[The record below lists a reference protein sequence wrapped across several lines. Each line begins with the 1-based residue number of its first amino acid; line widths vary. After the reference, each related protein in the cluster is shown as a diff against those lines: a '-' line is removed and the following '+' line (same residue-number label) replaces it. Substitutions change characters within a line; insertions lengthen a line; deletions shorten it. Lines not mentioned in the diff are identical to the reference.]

1 METVSRWRKRRLNLF
16 AVALALALSAA
27 KARAK
32 PYPLAPQSLCG
43 STQTCAAVLDRWNT
57 ATWNDLVDDTFDN
70 GGHAYA
76 AVRWYKTEGQCT
88 GTLCNDQLHD
98 GKDDPDDPMTV
109 DRCPTLDAT
118 THHFCG
124 VTDELSNVLL
134 SFAMGSDQGRY
145 EKLRNFAEALREPV
159 LDDLQCW
166 KYYVNGSGS
175 YDHTTLCVLHDSAA
189 DASVRILGAYGI
201 ACAKQRGGT
210 WTTGATDYCADY
222 VRQGEAVWQLGPGH
236 PGEVKLLANGEYY
249 LAASHANQVSA
260 PTSGSSFR
268 PDYYELQFLMDYAV
282 YRRSAA
288 RVQGVL
294 DMLHDYIVS
303 IGTNHIHRGKLG
315 HFDATTSTYTCEQ
328 GPITCA
334 QPYMDNVDTWRAI
347 PALSGLANVHPQR
360 LPASDRTATFD
371 FWWYN
376 FAGGHPTLY
385 GPNASKPMEIY
396 SNAADG
402 GVKQEEDSYKSLSAW
417 IPLGAAEDAAYTRN
431 AIDHLVDVQYD
442 GTNEQFYVAAY
453 YGGYFSQF
461 AQRAIGAAT
470 GMIDPAIWAGSS
482 LYTVTPCRVFDSR
495 VSPPALAGGVSRTVT
510 VAGVCD
516 IPLTATSVVANVT
529 AISATAQG
537 FLAIWASYEPP
548 PTTSNL
554 SFNVGKTIANNAVLE
569 LDDAGQILVR
579 PTMAGS
585 GSVEVIVDVV
595 GYFE

>member
-1 METVSRWRKRRLNLF
+1 MFHKVGLNLF
-16 AVALALALSAA
+16 TVALALLLFTANAG
-27 KARAK
+27 AK
-32 PYPLAPQSLCG
+32 PYPLTPQSLCG

-57 ATWNDLVDDTFDN
+57 ASWNDLVDDTFDT

-76 AVRWYKTEGQCT
+76 AVRWYKTEGTCT

-98 GKDDPDDPMTV
+98 GKDDPNDPMTV
-109 DRCPTLDAT
+109 NRCPTLDAT

-134 SFAMGSDQGRY
+134 SFAMGSDQAKY
-145 EKLRNFAEALREPV
+145 EKLRNFVEALRDPV

-189 DASVRILGAYGI
+189 DASIRILGAYGI

-222 VRQGEAVWQLGPGH
+222 ERQGDAVWQLGSGY
-236 PGEVKLLANGEYY
+236 PGEVKRLSNGEYY
-249 LAASHANQVSA
+249 LAASHTNQMSA
-260 PTSGSSFR
+260 PTSTSSFR

-303 IGTNHIHRGKLG
+303 IGTNHIHRGKTG
-315 HFDATTSTYTCEQ
+315 HFDATTSTYTCDQ

-334 QPYMDNVDTWRAI
+334 QPYMDNTDTWRAI
-347 PALSGLANVHPQR
+347 PALSDLVNVHPQR
-360 LPASDRTATFD
+360 ISVSDRTATFD
-371 FWWYN
+371 FWWHN
-376 FAGGHPTLY
+376 FAGGHATLY
-385 GPNASKPMEIY
+385 GPDASKPMEIY

-402 GVKQEEDSYKSLSAW
+402 GVKQDEDSYKSLSAW
-417 IPLGAAEDAAYTRN
+417 IPLGAAEDTTYTKS
-431 AIDHLVDVQYD
+431 AMTHLVNVKYD
-442 GTNEQFYVAAY
+442 GTNEQFYAAAY
-453 YGGYFSQF
+453 YGAYFSQF

-470 GMIDPAIWAGSS
+470 GMIDPATWAGSS

-495 VSPPALAGGVSRTVT
+495 VSPPALSDGLPRSLT
-510 VAGVCD
+510 VAGVCA
-516 IPLTATSVVANVT
+516 IPLTATSIVANVT
-529 AISATAQG
+529 VTSPTGQG
-537 FLAIWASYEPP
+537 FLVFWASYEPLP
-548 PTTSNL
+548 PTSNL
-554 SFNVGKTIANNAVLE
+554 SFNAGQTIANNAVLE
-569 LDDAGQILVR
+569 LDDAGQTLVR
-579 PTMAGS
+579 PTVAGS
-585 GSVEVIVDVV
+585 GNVEVIVDVT